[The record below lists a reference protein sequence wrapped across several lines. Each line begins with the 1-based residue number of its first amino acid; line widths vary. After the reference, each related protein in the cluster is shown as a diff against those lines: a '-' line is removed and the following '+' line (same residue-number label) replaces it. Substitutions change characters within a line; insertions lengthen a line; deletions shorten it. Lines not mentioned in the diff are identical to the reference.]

1 MMNLPTIEQRI
12 PKCTESLRPDE
23 GTKQKSPDWWTP
35 EAVCSPPL
43 FSQEEGWEC
52 HALQPDIGNGTIS
65 CCERVLNHQ
74 ETSEDKSFPNRRDR
88 LIENCLTFT
97 SGKGK
102 TSKLDGIPDRISSS
116 SSYSESEESEIA
128 HNSPTV
134 LLEISS
140 SSSST
145 GSPIDPRLAE
155 VKQQTGWCA
164 CAEVTS
170 DYSTEWE
177 SSNNDSQLAKD
188 AGKTLS
194 NLILL
199 HHQALWNGRSL
210 TCEYATSSE
219 DMIHAVR
226 NIKFPDETK
235 QWAVDYLSQLD
246 TSRKLLVKRK
256 QTQ

>member
-1 MMNLPTIEQRI
+1 MLQLFFFSASILVGSRIKCHQPSGFHSGTKQRI

-102 TSKLDGIPDRISSS
+102 TSKLDGIP
-116 SSYSESEESEIA
+116 A
-128 HNSPTV
+128 
-134 LLEISS
+134 
-140 SSSST
+140 